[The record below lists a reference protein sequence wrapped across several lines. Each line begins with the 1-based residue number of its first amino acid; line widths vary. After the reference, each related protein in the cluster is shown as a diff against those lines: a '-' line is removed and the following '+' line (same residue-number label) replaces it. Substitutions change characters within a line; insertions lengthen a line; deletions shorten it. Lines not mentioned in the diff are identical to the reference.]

1 MLSVTLYEFKKRENS
16 TKRPD
21 STVTQKTHN
30 AVLKMPTSLLRPEIT
45 FDFGLKGNPSYYNY
59 ARISDLGGRY
69 YFITDWT
76 VAEGHLW
83 TAHMEVDVLASWK
96 ESIGASTQYVIRSS
110 AAFDG
115 AIVDTLYPTK
125 QGVTVKNSTTQNPF
139 KTKFEDGRYVLGI
152 VNADTNG
159 VGANHYYVLTQAQL
173 NALSAYLLGESNWL
187 DISDISDNLTKA
199 LFNPFQYIVS
209 CNWFPFAVGQK
220 NTLSALP
227 FGWWN
232 IPVSGAGDLA
242 SLIQRGTTYLD
253 IPKHPQ
259 ATRGKYLNGGPY
271 TDLALFYPGFGTIA
285 LDANRLVDVT
295 RLILVVQVDCV
306 ANTARLIVGYSNN
319 SEIALDNIVGVY
331 YSQVGITIP
340 MGQLSSNML
349 NSVGGVVTGAA
360 QAGASYAT
368 GNMVGF
374 LGNVVGAI
382 GSAVQAG
389 IPTLTVSGQPGS
401 MLATTNDVTLT
412 ATFYSIAD
420 EDNEDRGRPYC
431 KKVLL
436 STLPGYQ
443 VIADP
448 DLSLSGTSEENRMVK
463 NYLASGYFYE

>member
-1 MLSVTLYEFKKRENS
+1 MLSVTLYQFKKRENS

-21 STVTQKTHN
+21 STVTQRTHS
-30 AVLKMPTSLLRPEIT
+30 AVLKMPTSLLTPEIT
-45 FDFGLKGNPSYYNY
+45 FDFGLKGNPSFYNY
-59 ARISDLGGRY
+59 AYISDLGNRY
-69 YFITDWT
+69 YFIRDWT
-76 VAEGHLW
+76 VSEGHIW
-83 TAHMEVDVLASWK
+83 TARMEVDVLASWK
-96 ESIGASTQYVIRSS
+96 VSIGESTQYVIRSS

-125 QGVTVKNSTTQNPF
+125 QGVTVKNSTTETPF

-152 VNADTNG
+152 VNGDTAG
-159 VGANHYYVLTQAQL
+159 VGANHYYVLTQAQM

-220 NTLSALP
+220 NILSALP

-271 TDLALFYPGFGTIA
+271 TDLALYYPGFGTIA

-306 ANTARLIVGYSNN
+306 ANTARLLVGYSNN
-319 SEIALDNIVGVY
+319 SEIALDNIIGVY

-340 MGQLSSNML
+340 KIVSKSKKDLIIIRQYIDKENCLIDLSKNELEEKAIELLFNMYRFARLYKFDLDYHPDNYCYKDGKLYYLL
-349 NSVGGVVTGAA
+349 NEMYKKDPKHSLEEEGLFYWIN
-360 QAGASYAT
+360 S
-368 GNMVGF
+368 
-374 LGNVVGAI
+374 
-382 GSAVQAG
+382 S
-389 IPTLTVSGQPGS
+389 TLNNY
-401 MLATTNDVTLT
+401 L
-412 ATFYSIAD
+412 I
-420 EDNEDRGRPYC
+420 DNNLPKLEHVLSKAEAN
-431 KKVLL
+431 KKVVLL
-436 STLPGYQ
+436 G
-443 VIADP
+443 
-448 DLSLSGTSEENRMVK
+448 VK
-463 NYLASGYFYE
+463 YW